1 MNENARKVKRRR
13 RPTAEQRRQLVEAFK
28 QREEP
33 AVDFARRHGL
43 AVSTLHRWVQ
53 MERNFPKSHLK
64 GPVFQEIQLPVN
76 GMGSWCGEVCLPDG
90 TRVRWNGDAGLE
102 GTERLIERL
111 RRPC

>member
-28 QREEP
+28 KREEP
-33 AVDFARRHGL
+33 AGDFARRHGF

-53 MERNFPKSHLK
+53 TERSSQK
-64 GPVFQEIQLPVN
+64 GRVKLPAFQEIRLPVD
-76 GMGSWCGEVCLPDG
+76 GLGSWSGEVCLPDG

-102 GTERLIERL
+102 GTERLVERL
-111 RRPC
+111 RQPC